1 MTSKVSMT
9 VSPHFVDITK
19 QDLMRAEQVALVKI
33 LHNGEYEEHIA
44 TVIADREIQEWTSRM
59 DRGLKLKG
67 RMFETGYLPLN
78 VFIFDIDYSELRK
91 ED

>member
-19 QDLMRAEQVALVKI
+19 KDLMRAEQVALVKI

-67 RMFETGYLPLN
+67 HMFETGFLPLS
-78 VFIFDIDYSELRK
+78 VFIFDVDYSELRK

>member
-1 MTSKVSMT
+1 MTRKVSMT
-9 VSPHFVDITK
+9 ISPHLMDITK
-19 QDLMRAEQVALVKI
+19 KDLMRAEQVALVKI

-78 VFIFDIDYSELRK
+78 IFIFDVDYSELRK
-91 ED
+91 EK